1 MKRTNA
7 ATQVARVAVV
17 ALCAVALAVGL
28 PACGRSSSSG
38 SSADSAASSSQAES
52 AATEKNGFD
61 QATNSSLSFSGFEFS
76 IPSYWQGPTDKST
89 DMAKYY
95 TEESGNSTPMMAI
108 SSESINLDPS
118 KTDFSTELD
127 SFQNNVIK
135 NKNLSHAQLTSS
147 DDTTIAGLPGRV
159 FQLTGVLSNTDMTLR
174 YAVIVDAAN
183 DQMVS
188 LLLIQK
194 AETETSYIADF
205 DKIVSSTTVTKKSS
219 DTSTT
224 TTTTT
229 TAPTTTTTTNTSSE
243 TTYEDIYNEYAQ
255 KLQDATPGLIDEYNQ
270 EAAANTEGVTGL
282 ATICDKKISKLAAIS
297 TEGTEKMAQLMYT
310 SGSGSY
316 QDYEDWAMKLS
327 DVYTTEAQKITDAYM
342 DSAM

>member
-1 MKRTNA
+1 MKRTSV
-7 ATQVARVAVV
+7 ATQVARITVA
-17 ALCAVALAVGL
+17 ALCALALAVGL
-28 PACGRSSSSG
+28 PACGRSTSSG
-38 SSADSAASSSQAES
+38 SSADSTASSSQAES

-76 IPSYWQGPTDKST
+76 IPSYWQVSADKST
-89 DMAKYY
+89 DTSKYY
-95 TEESGNSTPMMAI
+95 TEESGNSTPLMAI
-108 SSESINLDPS
+108 ASESINLDPS

-159 FQLTGVLSNTDMTLR
+159 FQLTGVLSNIDMTFR

-188 LLLIQK
+188 LVLVQK
-194 AETETSYIADF
+194 KDGETSYIADF
-205 DKIVSSTTVTKKSS
+205 DKIVSSTTVTKKSP
-219 DTSTT
+219 DTS
-224 TTTTT
+224 TTTT

-327 DVYTTEAQKITDAYM
+327 DVYMTEAQKITDAYM
-342 DSAM
+342 NSAM